1 METFDSFLR
10 WAREL
15 IKDADSAAAF
25 MEGFKLNLYHEEIYV
40 YTPKG
45 DMKTMPSGATPID
58 FAYSIH
64 TEIGNQCIGA
74 KVNGRIVRLNAEL
87 KSGDRVEIITSKN
100 QCPKQDWLK
109 MAVTHRAKLK
119 IRSSQSMRRGACRL
133 KRVVACGRKM
143 LLGTKKLFSDNDIV
157 SYARRYGV
165 KDSCGFLQCSCQP
178 AD

>member
-1 METFDSFLR
+1 
-10 WAREL
+10 
-15 IKDADSAAAF
+15 

-119 IRSSQSMRRGACRL
+119 IRSSINEERRL
-133 KRVVACGRKM
+133 QIEKGRGMWEKM
-143 LLGTKKLFSDNDIV
+143 LLGQKTVLPTMI
-157 SYARRYGV
+157 
-165 KDSCGFLQCSCQP
+165 L
-178 AD
+178 